1 MGIINLFTMQVFSHI
16 AHLLGKHDTI
26 PASEHAFFRFIAEH
40 NRQYATRGEYHHRL
54 NHFSKYLEF
63 VEEHNSQNGNTWTVG
78 VNQFADY
85 TPEERRAMN
94 GYRADLK
101 KANPV
106 QNLSTANLADEVNW
120 VTKGAVTPV
129 KNQAQCGSCW
139 AFSSTGAM
147 EGAHQIATGNLV
159 SLSEEQLV
167 QCSTVNS
174 GCNGGL
180 MDYAFEYAEKT
191 PMVEESAYPYTSG
204 TGRTGT
210 CDKTMEAG
218 GAVTV
223 TGYHD
228 VTPDRSGAALKA
240 ALAQQPVSVAIEAD
254 RMAFQG
260 YTGGVITGTSCGTQL
275 DHGVLAVGYD
285 TENGEDYFLVKN
297 SWGAS
302 WGENGYVKIGQAN
315 VCGITQQPSYP
326 TTN

>member
-54 NHFSKYLEF
+54 HHFSKYLEF
-63 VEEHNSQNGNTWTVG
+63 VNEHNSQNGNTWTVG

-94 GYRADLK
+94 GYKADLK
-101 KANPV
+101 KANPIAKL
-106 QNLSTANLADEVNW
+106 NTSNLADEVNW

-159 SLSEEQLV
+159 SLSEQQLV

-191 PMVEESAYPYTSG
+191 PI
-204 TGRTGT
+204 
-210 CDKTMEAG
+210 
-218 GAVTV
+218 
-223 TGYHD
+223 
-228 VTPDRSGAALKA
+228 
-240 ALAQQPVSVAIEAD
+240 AIEAD

-275 DHGVLAVGYD
+275 DHGVLAVGYG

>member
-1 MGIINLFTMQVFSHI
+1 MQVFSHI

-26 PASEHAFFRFIAEH
+26 GAHEQAFFRFIAEH
-40 NRQYATRGEYHHRL
+40 NRKYATKGEYHHRL
-54 NHFSKYLEF
+54 HHFSKYMEF

-78 VNQFADY
+78 INQFADY

-139 AFSSTGAM
+139 AFSSTGSM
-147 EGAHQIATGNLV
+147 EGTHQIATGNLV

-180 MDYAFEYAEKT
+180 MDYAFEYAERT
-191 PMVEESAYPYTSG
+191 PMVTEDAYPYTSG
-204 TGRTGT
+204 HGVTGT
-210 CDKTMEAG
+210 CNKGMEEGGNLSVKTFHDVSADKT
-218 GAVTV
+218 
-223 TGYHD
+223 
-228 VTPDRSGAALKA
+228 GAALKA
-240 ALAQQPVSVAIEAD
+240 AIA
-254 RMAFQG
+254 
-260 YTGGVITGTSCGTQL
+260 
-275 DHGVLAVGYD
+275 
-285 TENGEDYFLVKN
+285 K
-297 SWGAS
+297 
-302 WGENGYVKIGQAN
+302 
-315 VCGITQQPSYP
+315 
-326 TTN
+326 